1 MPDFAY
7 QVLIR
12 LAVMLP
18 TILITATL
26 VWFLFR
32 KFGAVTPAAPLNP
45 RDMRS
50 WPLRYVLADL
60 ALFAV
65 VFALVVVWIGEGE
78 WSAAIAGGVAAMIA
92 IGFGPPLV
100 ARFTR

>member
-18 TILITATL
+18 TIVITAAL
-26 VWFLFR
+26 VWALFR
-32 KFGAVTPAAPLNP
+32 KFGAVTAATPLNP

-50 WPLRYVLADL
+50 WPLSYVLADA

-65 VFALVVVWIGEGE
+65 VFAFVVAWMGQGE
-78 WSAAIAGGVAAMIA
+78 WSAAVAGGVAAIIA
-92 IGFGPPLV
+92 VGLGPLV
-100 ARFTR
+100 VARYAR

>member
-26 VWFLFR
+26 VWVLFR
-32 KFGAVTPAAPLNP
+32 EFGAVTPATPLNP
-45 RDMRS
+45 LES
-50 WPLRYVLADL
+50 PLRHACRRRDRL
-60 ALFAV
+60 
-65 VFALVVVWIGEGE
+65 
-78 WSAAIAGGVAAMIA
+78 AGGAPRGRIVRLATGGEERWPRTRSPATIVAS
-92 IGFGPPLV
+92 
-100 ARFTR
+100 AR